1 MGTLIFYMCL
11 SLFRIDKATR
21 YQIPFI
27 VFGVV
32 NSIYCSLWDVA
43 MDWSLGNFYSSH
55 TGLRDVLAFRRVW
68 IYHVAIVLDVIIR
81 FNWIFYV
88 IFINDIQHSAF
99 LSFIVNVTEI
109 CRRGVWTIFR
119 VENEHCT
126 NVHMFRALRDIPL
139 PYQAEDE
146 MEDTPAAA
154 LDGEHSDDEG
164 QQAPQ
169 AHATSVR
176 PAAET
181 DLESSAGRTPT
192 LRSRRP
198 TSSGRAM
205 SRVGTL
211 MATAHSQDFQRKRPA
226 DALGGSP
233 SAAAVLGDT
242 DDSTDEDDDE
252 KEAETDQPSFL
263 DDPEMSGPAVHRANT
278 PNARNT

>member
-1 MGTLIFYMCL
+1 MGTVVFYMSL
-11 SLFRIDKATR
+11 SLYRIDKVTH

-32 NSIYCSLWDVA
+32 NSVYCSIWDVA
-43 MDWSLGNFYSSH
+43 MDWSLGNFYSPH
-55 TGLRDVLAFRRVW
+55 TGLREVLAFRRAW
-68 IYHVAIVLDVIIR
+68 IYYVAIVLDVVIR
-81 FNWIFYV
+81 FNWIFYA

-99 LSFIVNVTEI
+99 LSFVVNLTEI

-139 PYQAEDE
+139 PYEADDE

-154 LDGEHSDDEG
+154 LDGEDSDEEHI
-164 QQAPQ
+164 PQ
-169 AHATSVR
+169 AHTPSPR
-176 PAAET
+176 PAPEVDVET
-181 DLESSAGRTPT
+181 AGRTPT

-198 TSSGRAM
+198 TTPGRAM

-226 DALGGSP
+226 DGLGTSP
-233 SAAAVLGDT
+233 SAAVLGDSDT
-242 DDSTDEDDDE
+242 SDDEDE
-252 KEAETDQPSFL
+252 KEGEISRQGSLEDS
-263 DDPEMSGPAVHRANT
+263 EMPGPAAHRSST
-278 PNARNT
+278 PNRNST